1 MGAATRSDEFVGASS
16 SRPIGREPLSSS
28 GLKALTNFVDT
39 AVPALLLL
47 TLMASEQNSETVPDL
62 KRLAAMLSE
71 WQDLAGIGPDGS
83 DPTPSAV
90 SRLYR
95 AVNSLKSQ
103 TGRPG
108 DA

>member
-1 MGAATRSDEFVGASS
+1 MGTPVRSNEFVGHVPSPVE
-16 SRPIGREPLSSS
+16 RGKLNGS
-28 GLKALTNFVDT
+28 GLQALTSFVDT

-47 TLMASEQNSETVPDL
+47 TLMAAEQNSDTVPDL
-62 KRLAAMLSE
+62 KRLATMLSE
-71 WQDLAGIGPDGS
+71 WQDLVGVEPDGP

-103 TGRPG
+103 T
-108 DA
+108 